1 MAITMVDRAERQS
14 ITRVLIANRGEIAVR
29 IIRSLKR
36 LGVETVLAVSSA
48 DRDSKGARMAD
59 RVVCVG
65 PGRATESY
73 LKIDTLV
80 HAAQATGA
88 QAIHPGYGFL
98 SERAEFAR
106 ACEENGVIFM
116 GPTAEQIEQVG
127 NKLEARRIAGEAN
140 VPITPGGPVETLDE
154 ALAVADKIGYPV
166 LIKAVGGGGGRGLK
180 RADTRES
187 LVQQFD
193 MASAEALSAFGDGRV
208 YVECFVTQGRHVE
221 VQVLGD
227 GNHVIHLGDRDCSVQ
242 RRYQKL
248 IEEAPAPLLSD
259 ALRKG
264 LHEAAVRFAQHIGYR
279 GAGTIEFLVDVAR
292 EQFYFLEMNARI
304 QVEHP
309 VTEEVT
315 GIDLIEAQYRIA
327 QGEPL
332 PWTQND
338 IQVRGHAIEC
348 RINAEDCDHDFRPSP
363 GRVTQAHFPVHD
375 GLRIDTHIEAGAMIP
390 PFYDSM
396 VAKVIAFGQ
405 DREQARLR
413 LREALDSLVLE
424 GVKTNVA
431 LHKSILDTQDF
442 MQGGVDTGFLGRY
455 LAQKTNL
462 QNESRLEQI

>member
-1 MAITMVDRAERQS
+1 MVITMVDRTQAPP
-14 ITRVLIANRGEIAVR
+14 ITRVLVANRGEIAVR

-48 DRDSKGARMAD
+48 DRDSLGARMAD
-59 RVVCVG
+59 KVVCVG

-106 ACEENGVIFM
+106 ACEENDVIFM

-154 ALAVADKIGYPV
+154 ALAVADDIGYPV

-187 LVQQFD
+187 LIQQFD

-227 GNHVIHLGDRDCSVQ
+227 GKDVLHLGDRDCSVQ

-248 IEEAPAPLLSD
+248 IEEAPAPHLSD

-264 LHEAAVRFAQHIGYR
+264 LHQAAVRFARHIGYR
-279 GAGTIEFLVDVAR
+279 GAGTIEFLVDVPR

-315 GIDLIEAQYRIA
+315 GVDLIEAQYRIA

-332 PWTQND
+332 PWSQND
-338 IQVRGHAIEC
+338 IQVHGHAIEC

-363 GRVTQAHFPVHD
+363 GRVTQAYFPSHD

-396 VAKVIAFGQ
+396 VAKVIAVGQ

-413 LREALDSLVLE
+413 LRMALDDLVLE
-424 GVKTNVA
+424 GVKTNIA
-431 LHKSILDTQDF
+431 LHKAILETPEF
-442 MQGGVDTGFLGRY
+442 TQGGVDTGFLGRY
-455 LAQKTNL
+455 LAEKPSL
-462 QNESRLEQI
+462 QNEAQREQT

>member
-1 MAITMVDRAERQS
+1 MAITMVDRTQTPS
-14 ITRVLIANRGEIAVR
+14 ITRVLVANRGEIAVR

-48 DRDSKGARMAD
+48 DRDSLAARMAD

-80 HAAQATGA
+80 HAAHATGA

-106 ACEENGVIFM
+106 ACEENDVIFI

-154 ALAVADKIGYPV
+154 ALAVADDIGYPV
-166 LIKAVGGGGGRGLK
+166 WIKAVGGGGGRGLK

-187 LVQQFD
+187 LIQQFD

-227 GNHVIHLGDRDCSVQ
+227 GKDVLHLGDRDCSVQ

-248 IEEAPAPLLSD
+248 IEEAPAP
-259 ALRKG
+259 
-264 LHEAAVRFAQHIGYR
+264 
-279 GAGTIEFLVDVAR
+279 
-292 EQFYFLEMNARI
+292 
-304 QVEHP
+304 
-309 VTEEVT
+309 
-315 GIDLIEAQYRIA
+315 
-327 QGEPL
+327 
-332 PWTQND
+332 
-338 IQVRGHAIEC
+338 
-348 RINAEDCDHDFRPSP
+348 
-363 GRVTQAHFPVHD
+363 
-375 GLRIDTHIEAGAMIP
+375 
-390 PFYDSM
+390 
-396 VAKVIAFGQ
+396 
-405 DREQARLR
+405 
-413 LREALDSLVLE
+413 
-424 GVKTNVA
+424 
-431 LHKSILDTQDF
+431 
-442 MQGGVDTGFLGRY
+442 
-455 LAQKTNL
+455 
-462 QNESRLEQI
+462 

>member
-1 MAITMVDRAERQS
+1 MAITMVDRTQTPS
-14 ITRVLIANRGEIAVR
+14 ITRVLVANRGEIAVR

-48 DRDSKGARMAD
+48 DRDSLAARMAD

-106 ACEENGVIFM
+106 ACEENDVIFI

-154 ALAVADKIGYPV
+154 ALAVADDIGYPV

-187 LVQQFD
+187 LIQQFD

-227 GNHVIHLGDRDCSVQ
+227 GKDVLHLGDRDCSVQ

-248 IEEAPAPLLSD
+248 IEEAPAPHLSD
-259 ALRKG
+259 ALRDG
-264 LHEAAVRFAQHIGYR
+264 LHEAAVRFARHIGYR
-279 GAGTIEFLVDVAR
+279 GAGTIEFLVDVPR

-315 GIDLIEAQYRIA
+315 GVDLIEAQYRIA

-332 PWTQND
+332 PWAQND
-338 IQVRGHAIEC
+338 IQVQGHAIEC

-363 GRVTQAHFPVHD
+363 GRVTQAHFPSHD

-396 VAKVIAFGQ
+396 VAKVIAVGQ
-405 DREQARLR
+405 DREQARVR
-413 LREALDSLVLE
+413 LRMALDDLVLE
-424 GVKTNVA
+424 GVKTNIA
-431 LHKSILDTQDF
+431 LHKAILETPEF
-442 MQGGVDTGFLGRY
+442 TQGGVDTGFLGRY
-455 LAQKTNL
+455 LAEKPSL
-462 QNESRLEQI
+462 QNEARREQT